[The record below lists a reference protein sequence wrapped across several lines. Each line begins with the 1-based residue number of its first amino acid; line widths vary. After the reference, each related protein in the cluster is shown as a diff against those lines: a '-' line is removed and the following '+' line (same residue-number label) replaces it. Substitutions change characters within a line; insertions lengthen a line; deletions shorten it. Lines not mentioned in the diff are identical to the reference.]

1 MIFTRNSYPEII
13 SLHIPKTAG
22 TSFRNILKSI
32 YGEDQVVWLDMETNG
47 VIRLNEKI
55 YKEKKLP
62 NVKVVHGHFVY
73 ESLLKNFTLPDKYTL
88 ITWVRDPVKR
98 VISNFYYLETRLKEL
113 LDEER
118 NNLNIISKLQRTLIE
133 YARAEINRNRQ
144 VKFLSGSKLE
154 DYDFV
159 GIYEFYESEITRLS
173 TILKLEIVP
182 EIIHHNKTPE
192 RNSHLSDDLLNEIRE
207 LNMEDVLLYEKALK
221 IRQDK
226 LKE

>member
-73 ESLLKNFTLPDKYTL
+73 ESLLKNFTLPDKYKL

-192 RNSHLSDDLLNEIRE
+192 RNSQLSDDLLNEIRE
-207 LNMEDVLLYEKALK
+207 LNKEDVLLYEQALK